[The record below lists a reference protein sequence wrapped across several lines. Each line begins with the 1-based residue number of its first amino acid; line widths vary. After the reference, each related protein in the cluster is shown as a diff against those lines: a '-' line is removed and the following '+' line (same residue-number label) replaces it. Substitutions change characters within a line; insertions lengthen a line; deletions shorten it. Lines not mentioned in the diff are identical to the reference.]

1 MFNIITSPLPTE
13 YLGVEVKTD
22 FRQALKLFMIL
33 EDEELQEQEK
43 AILIGKCLF
52 KDTIPNDENLWKFI
66 QFYISGGE
74 EEENTGGGKSYFSFT
89 QDAGKIYSAF
99 RQVYNIDLR
108 QAKMHWW
115 EFLELF
121 RCLPKG
127 TFLSE
132 VIDIRAREITN
143 DMDSKTKAQLMKL
156 KNVYGL
162 KTKET
167 LKLDWL

>member
-1 MFNIITSPLPTE
+1 MFNIITSSLPSE
-13 YLGVEVKTD
+13 YLGVKVRID
-22 FRQALKLFMIL
+22 FKQALKFFMIL
-33 EDEELQEQEK
+33 EDDELQEQEK

-52 KDTIPNDENLWKFI
+52 ENEIPNDSNLWKFI
-66 QFYISGGE
+66 QYYMSGGE
-74 EEENTGGGKSYFSFT
+74 EEESAGGGKSYFSFT

-99 RQVYNIDLR
+99 RQIYNIDLR
-108 QAKMHWW
+108 KSEMHWW

-121 RCLPKG
+121 KCLPKG

-132 VIDIRAREITN
+132 VIDIRAREITH

-167 LKLDWL
+167 LNLNWL